1 MVREYK
7 TIKQQSQA
15 RFTEKKS
22 EFIGYASPVQT
33 EENAITFI
41 ESIKSMHRRAKH
53 NVYAYSIREN
63 NIIRYSDDGEP
74 QGTAG
79 VPVLDMM
86 RKNDITDTVIVVTRY
101 FGGILLGTGG
111 LVRAYSQAAKF
122 ALENGLITT
131 MRYFSNLSIVC
142 EYSVFGKISA
152 LILNFSGFID
162 DTAFSD
168 IVSVKCHIP
177 IENVKSL
184 FEKIR
189 EATGG
194 NAIISTMGESFYP
207 TS

>member
-33 EENAITFI
+33 GENAITFI

>member
-122 ALENGLITT
+122 ALKNGLITT

>member
-1 MVREYK
+1 M
-7 TIKQQSQA
+7 
-15 RFTEKKS
+15 
-22 EFIGYASPVQT
+22 QT

>member
-22 EFIGYASPVQT
+22 KFIGYASPVQT